1 MSSQPVSPPPDVQP
15 ALPLRLVATDAPRS
29 RPPKVTKRS
38 TLSELYHWAFKPI
51 WLDPHQ
57 SNTGTYEA
65 YEHALDHWKRL
76 SPADDEDR
84 EPRLDEIDDYVVARF
99 LTRLADQPGNKP
111 GTKLSIATIRKHA
124 TSLNKLL
131 AFAGPRTRSR
141 QGYKN
146 MGLLELPPLVD
157 KPRADVHA
165 PDGDFTIE
173 EFGAMWRAAD
183 KMKTPQRL
191 PGITPCT
198 WWRSILVVALMT
210 GLRRG
215 QLLGLH
221 PDNLSGAYVRVLSG
235 RSKGRRGKL
244 QYLAPA
250 ALEALEGMR
259 REGQP
264 FFVWPHFRKC
274 RRNPDAAPIVNIRH
288 LDAQLGRLATLAGI
302 PVQRRFGW
310 NGFRKLSLTTAH
322 DIAGAE
328 GAQAMGGHS
337 RSGTAMAHYV
347 NGLSQSRRAEAVIN
361 QFPTFK
367 QVDDRQGKL
376 FD

>member
-1 MSSQPVSPPPDVQP
+1 MIPQLVSPLPAQP
-15 ALPLRLVATDAPRS
+15 ALPLRLVASDAPRS
-29 RPPKVTKRS
+29 RPPRITARS
-38 TLSELYHWAFKPI
+38 TLSELYRWAFQPI

-57 SNTGTYEA
+57 SHAGTYAA

-76 SPADDEDR
+76 APVADGDR
-84 EPRLDEIDDYVVARF
+84 EPQLDEIDDYVVARF

-111 GTKLSIATIRKHA
+111 GTKLAIATIRKHA

-131 AFAGPRTRSR
+131 AFAGPRARSR
-141 QGYKN
+141 HGYKN
-146 MGLLELPPLVD
+146 LGLLALPPLVD

-165 PDGDFTIE
+165 PDGDFTLG
-173 EFGAMWRAAD
+173 EFSAMHRCAD
-183 KMKTPQRL
+183 QMRTPRRL
-191 PGITPCT
+191 PGITPAV
-198 WWRSILVVALMT
+198 WWRAMLIVALLT

-221 PDNLSGAYVRVLSG
+221 PDNLNGAYIRVLSG

-250 ALEALEGMR
+250 ALEALASLR
-259 REGQP
+259 REGLP
-264 FFVWPHFRKC
+264 FFVWPHYRQC
-274 RRNPDAAPIVNIRH
+274 RRDPDAPPVVNIRH
-288 LDAQLGRLATLAGI
+288 LDSQLQRLAKLAGI
-302 PVQRRFGW
+302 PLPRRFGW
-310 NGFRKLSLTTAH
+310 NGFRKLALTTAH

-337 RSGTAMAHYV
+337 KSGTAMAHYV
-347 NGLSQSRRAEAVIN
+347 NGLAQSRRAEAVIN
-361 QFPTFK
+361 QFPSF
-367 QVDDRQGKL
+367 QPAADSRQGKL